1 MYCLAWFAFSMH
13 IHLHAHEFQWSFYK
27 LMRLLL
33 YHAQWDNLPLNQFCV
48 SAVWSQLLLHSK
60 MIIESNDIK
69 ITRNYWRDYYLHLK
83 IPCISLS
90 FKQVTVLYQEHEHG
104 LISLRYVVSSKAN
117 KKWRAQYQLRNKLK
131 ALLWGFLKKVYTLR
145 SRCSNHPV
153 LRSFILC
160 KYESVYN

>member
-13 IHLHAHEFQWSFYK
+13 IYLHAHEFQWCFYK

-48 SAVWSQLLLHSK
+48 SAVWSQQLLHNK
-60 MIIESNDIK
+60 MIESNDIK

-90 FKQVTVLYQEHEHG
+90 FKLVTVLYQEHEYG
-104 LISLRYVVSSKAN
+104 LISLRHVVSSKAN
-117 KKWRAQYQLRNKLK
+117 KKWPAQYQLRNKLK
-131 ALLWGFLKKVYTLR
+131 ALLKSTHYFLVQIIQ
-145 SRCSNHPV
+145 SCVVSSCVNMGEC
-153 LRSFILC
+153 I
-160 KYESVYN
+160 

>member
-13 IHLHAHEFQWSFYK
+13 IYLHAHEFQWSFCK

-48 SAVWSQLLLHSK
+48 SAVWSQQLLHNK
-60 MIIESNDIK
+60 MIESNDIK

-90 FKQVTVLYQEHEHG
+90 FKLVTVLYHTV
-104 LISLRYVVSSKAN
+104 LYVSSKAN

-145 SRCSNHPV
+145 SRFSNHPV

-160 KYESVYN
+160 KYESVYNRN